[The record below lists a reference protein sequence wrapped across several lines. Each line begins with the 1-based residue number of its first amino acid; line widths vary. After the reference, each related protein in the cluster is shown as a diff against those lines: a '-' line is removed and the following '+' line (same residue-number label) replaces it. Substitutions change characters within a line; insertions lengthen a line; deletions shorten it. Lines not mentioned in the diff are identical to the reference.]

1 MHSELRQ
8 TPLQLSFRRKTKQNT
23 RGLDASIRL
32 DIKHMY
38 CTRKHKCE
46 MQSKKRKNPSMKYQA
61 ACSEFEPTIHEINLC
76 RFRFYMLSK
85 TVY

>member
-8 TPLQLSFRRKTKQNT
+8 TPLQVSFRRKTKENT

-38 CTRKHKCE
+38 CTQKHKCE
-46 MQSKKRKNPSMKYQA
+46 MQSKKRKNH
-61 ACSEFEPTIHEINLC
+61 HEIPSSM
-76 RFRFYMLSK
+76 FRYLPTATCIIFEVCVLFK
-85 TVY
+85 I